1 MSVIKVQA
9 LSKNFGAIK
18 AVDQLSFEVEAG
30 QVYGFL
36 GQNGSGKSTTIRMLL
51 SLIHPSEGHIE
62 IFGQSLTDNRSAILE
77 KVGAVIERPDS
88 YPYLTAQEHLSLFA
102 KLRKQKITAAK
113 IESTLS
119 QVGLLARAND
129 KVQTYSLGMKQRLG
143 IGIALLHDPQ
153 LIILDE
159 PTNGLDPQGI
169 ADIRQLIQSLSKEE
183 GKTVLVSSHLLSEI
197 EQIASHI
204 LIIHQGKKMAE
215 GPTSS
220 LLDPNKTIVQ
230 IKTLDDADAKQKLM
244 DSAYRANILE
254 RSEGLYLSIPKLDIP
269 GLNTFFMVTTLLG
282 EYVGVILVLVF
293 LFFTGKHFIPVYLIA
308 LLITFLVSQGLK
320 LFVFEHENRPS
331 YTYEQLEKIE
341 GLEHHKHHSFPS
353 GHTSTAFAIFTI
365 LAIAYPKKGVP
376 FLGAMLAVLVGIS
389 RIYLGQHYLSDVVT
403 GAIIGLFTSVW
414 VVYFYALYGQ
424 NKNG

>member
-1 MSVIKVQA
+1 MSVIKVKA
-9 LSKNFGAIK
+9 LSKNFGALK

-62 IFGQSLTDNRSAILE
+62 IFGQSLTEHRSAILE
-77 KVGAVIERPDS
+77 QVGAVIERPDS
-88 YPYLTAQEHLSLFA
+88 YPYLTAYEHLTLFA
-102 KLRKQKITAAK
+102 KLRKQKITLSK
-113 IESTLS
+113 IEATLA
-119 QVGLLARAND
+119 QVGLIARAKD

-169 ADIRQLIQSLSKEE
+169 ADIRQLIKSISKDQ

-230 IKTLDDADAKQKLM
+230 IKTLDDVDAKQKLLE
-244 DSAYRANILE
+244 SNYRSNLLE
-254 RSEGLYLSIPKLDIP
+254 RSEGLYLSIPKLEIP
-269 GLNTFFMVTTLLG
+269 TLN
-282 EYVGVILVLVF
+282 
-293 LFFTGKHFIPVYLIA
+293 A
-308 LLITFLVSQGLK
+308 FLVASNISLLSLEAK
-320 LFVFEHENRPS
+320 NSLEDYFL
-331 YTYEQLEKIE
+331 QL
-341 GLEHHKHHSFPS
+341 
-353 GHTSTAFAIFTI
+353 TSTF
-365 LAIAYPKKGVP
+365 
-376 FLGAMLAVLVGIS
+376 
-389 RIYLGQHYLSDVVT
+389 
-403 GAIIGLFTSVW
+403 
-414 VVYFYALYGQ
+414 
-424 NKNG
+424 

>member
-1 MSVIKVQA
+1 MSVIKVQG
-9 LSKNFGAIK
+9 LSKSFGALK

-51 SLIHPSEGHIE
+51 SLIHPSQGHIE

-77 KVGAVIERPDS
+77 QVGAVIERPDL
-88 YPYLTAQEHLSLFA
+88 YPYLTAQEHLTLFA
-102 KLRKQKITAAK
+102 KLRKQNITAAK
-113 IESTLS
+113 IEATLA
-119 QVGLLARAND
+119 QVGLLSRAND

-169 ADIRQLIQSLSKEE
+169 ADIRQLIKSLSKDQ

-244 DSAYRANILE
+244 ASAYRSNVLE
-254 RSEGLYLSIPKLDIP
+254 RTEGLYLTIPKLEIP
-269 GLNTFFMVTTLLG
+269 ALNA
-282 EYVGVILVLVF
+282 
-293 LFFTGKHFIPVYLIA
+293 FIVASNID
-308 LLITFLVSQGLK
+308 LVSLEAK
-320 LFVFEHENRPS
+320 NSLEDYFL
-331 YTYEQLEKIE
+331 QL
-341 GLEHHKHHSFPS
+341 
-353 GHTSTAFAIFTI
+353 TSTF
-365 LAIAYPKKGVP
+365 
-376 FLGAMLAVLVGIS
+376 
-389 RIYLGQHYLSDVVT
+389 
-403 GAIIGLFTSVW
+403 
-414 VVYFYALYGQ
+414 
-424 NKNG
+424 

>member
-18 AVDQLSFEVEAG
+18 AVDQLSFEVAAG

-62 IFGQSLTDNRSAILE
+62 IFGQSLTENRSAILE
-77 KVGAVIERPDS
+77 QVGAVIERPDL
-88 YPYLTAQEHLSLFA
+88 YPYLTAQEHLTLFA
-102 KLRKQKITAAK
+102 KLRKQTITAAK
-113 IESTLS
+113 IQATLT

-143 IGIALLHDPQ
+143 IGIALLHDPK

-169 ADIRQLIQSLSKEE
+169 TDIRQLIQSLSKEE

-230 IKTLDDADAKQKLM
+230 IKTLDDLDAKQKLIA
-244 DSAYRANILE
+244 SAYSTNLLE
-254 RSEGLYLSIPKLDIP
+254 RTEGIYLRIPKLEIP
-269 GLNTFFMVTTLLG
+269 ALN
-282 EYVGVILVLVF
+282 
-293 LFFTGKHFIPVYLIA
+293 A
-308 LLITFLVSQGLK
+308 FLVASNIDLVSLEAK
-320 LFVFEHENRPS
+320 NSLEDYFL
-331 YTYEQLEKIE
+331 QL
-341 GLEHHKHHSFPS
+341 
-353 GHTSTAFAIFTI
+353 TST
-365 LAIAYPKKGVP
+365 Y
-376 FLGAMLAVLVGIS
+376 
-389 RIYLGQHYLSDVVT
+389 
-403 GAIIGLFTSVW
+403 
-414 VVYFYALYGQ
+414 
-424 NKNG
+424 

>member
-18 AVDQLSFEVEAG
+18 AVDQLSFEVAAG

-51 SLIHPSEGHIE
+51 SLIHPSQGHIE
-62 IFGQSLTDNRSAILE
+62 IFGQSLTGNRSAILE
-77 KVGAVIERPDS
+77 QIGAVIERPDL

-102 KLRKQKITAAK
+102 KLRKQKIAASK
-113 IESTLS
+113 IEATLA

-143 IGIALLHDPQ
+143 IGIALLHDPK

-169 ADIRQLIQSLSKEE
+169 ADIRQLIKSLSKEE

-244 DSAYRANILE
+244 ASTYSTNLLE
-254 RSEGLYLSIPKLDIP
+254 RSEGLYLTIPKLEIP
-269 GLNTFFMVTTLLG
+269 ALNA
-282 EYVGVILVLVF
+282 
-293 LFFTGKHFIPVYLIA
+293 FIVASNIN
-308 LLITFLVSQGLK
+308 LVSLEAK
-320 LFVFEHENRPS
+320 NSLEDYFL
-331 YTYEQLEKIE
+331 QL
-341 GLEHHKHHSFPS
+341 
-353 GHTSTAFAIFTI
+353 TST
-365 LAIAYPKKGVP
+365 Y
-376 FLGAMLAVLVGIS
+376 
-389 RIYLGQHYLSDVVT
+389 
-403 GAIIGLFTSVW
+403 
-414 VVYFYALYGQ
+414 
-424 NKNG
+424 